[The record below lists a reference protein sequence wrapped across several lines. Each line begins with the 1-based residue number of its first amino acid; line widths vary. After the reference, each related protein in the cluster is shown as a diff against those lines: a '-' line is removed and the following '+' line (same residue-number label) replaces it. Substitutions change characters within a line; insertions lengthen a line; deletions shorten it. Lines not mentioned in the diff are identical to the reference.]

1 MDLLPAQGLQG
12 SREERP
18 GLSVHRKHGVERE
31 HVGERVPAAAA
42 GGTKV
47 PPPSARCT
55 TLKVAVLTG
64 HVGEQLQNAVSKLKL
79 ASSDKSPWTRPLS

>member
-1 MDLLPAQGLQG
+1 MDLLPAQRLQG
-12 SREERP
+12 SREERL

-31 HVGERVPAAAA
+31 HVGEHVPAAAA